1 MLELGASLEIGGLG
15 CCEGLD
21 MAPFW
26 HKCQRF
32 SGLLV
37 GTCSGLLVG
46 ILWEGVGS
54 KVALL
59 EDGFYHNSGP
69 FFAKL

>member
-1 MLELGASLEIGGLG
+1 MLELGASLEVGSLG

-26 HKCQRF
+26 HECQRF
-32 SGLLV
+32 SSLLV
-37 GTCSGLLVG
+37 GTGSGLLVG

-59 EDGFYHNSGP
+59 EDGFHHNSCP
-69 FFAKL
+69 FLAKL

>member
-1 MLELGASLEIGGLG
+1 MLELGAPAWKSGAFEVTKVST
-15 CCEGLD
+15 
-21 MAPFW
+21 W

-32 SGLLV
+32 SCLFV

-59 EDGFYHNSGP
+59 EDCFHHNSCP